1 MKFKAVD
8 WVRKV
13 RDENYEKSKK
23 MNQDEKIALTRK
35 MAETFAKRQSKVGS
49 AK

>member
-23 MNQDEKIALTRK
+23 MSPEEKIALTRK
-35 MAETFAKRQSKVGS
+35 MAETFTKKPSKVGS